1 MMDVKGRAIRTSRF
15 SESESVT
22 YTVGDTV
29 EIRTDGF
36 DIDSTKEE
44 IQINYYDLP
53 PVMKSGDLVILGDN
67 G

>member
-1 MMDVKGRAIRTSRF
+1 MDVKGRAIRTSRF

-44 IQINYYDLP
+44 I
-53 PVMKSGDLVILGDN
+53 
-67 G
+67 